1 MKRSISTFALS
12 AFALS
17 AVTLGFARAQ
27 SAPSPAPPAPL
38 PSGSVTAAPQVTPT
52 PILPPGALPS
62 PSGNTASV
70 TIGPKK
76 PKSTPAPP
84 KDADANRVGLS
95 GVWEIALQRPDG
107 VVYTHFKLVQTGTSL
122 TGQYLDE
129 NGKKYPLAGSID
141 GKSVRVVVSMP
152 NGTALVFTGS
162 QDAMTDMM
170 GTVSTAKDMIGFTA
184 AYRPKEKW
192 IDNISPGSGLGSAVG
207 NPGGVP

>member
-1 MKRSISTFALS
+1 VKRSISTIALS

-17 AVTLGFARAQ
+17 AASLGFARAEN
-27 SAPSPAPPAPL
+27 APPAPL
-38 PSGSVTAAPQVTPT
+38 PSASATAAPQVTPT

-62 PSGNTASV
+62 PAANTASV

-76 PKSTPAPP
+76 PKATPAPP
-84 KDADANRVGLS
+84 KDEDANRVGLT
-95 GVWEIALQRPDG
+95 GVWEVALQKTDG

-141 GKSVRVVVSMP
+141 GKNVRVVVSMP
-152 NGTALVFTGS
+152 NGTALVFSGS

-170 GTVSTAKDMIGFTA
+170 GTVSTSKDLIGFTA

-192 IDNISPGSGLGSAVG
+192 IDNISPGGSGLGSAVG
-207 NPGGVP
+207 NPGGTP